1 MTRLYF
7 NRRGEL
13 PWSTD
18 NGPGTPERRWR
29 KVLVSAPGICVFK
42 PDAGG
47 DENTP
52 TAWISFGDVKA
63 WVVAPGAV
71 DIRRG
76 HGR

>member
-1 MTRLYF
+1 MTHLYF

-18 NGPGTPERRWR
+18 NGAGTPERRWR
-29 KVLVSAPGICVFK
+29 KVLVSAPGICVHK
-42 PDAGG
+42 PDAGD
-47 DENTP
+47 DETTP
-52 TAWISFGDVKA
+52 TGWISFGDVEER
-63 WVVAPGAV
+63 VVAPGAV